1 MFMLWRND
9 MMKRKK
15 KKEHMK
21 KKKWNMRKKKKKRYG
36 VIEYDAMLQKSWE

>member
-1 MFMLWRND
+1 MFVLWRND

-21 KKKWNMRKKKKKRYG
+21 KKKWNMRRKKKKRYG